1 MNFKEIIDNY
11 FYIYSILITIS
22 IISSFIIILLIK
34 RKESI
39 YSRMIYKITFSETI
53 FVFSHFLLI
62 IPYKTVSYFYSYYD
76 LAIKY
81 LFFGLFTK
89 QLSWITINYLIV
101 IVSNVYTNCMNIFL
115 CLEMILILKN
125 PVSHSKK
132 RTKIYTIIS
141 LLFCLCDSIVIY
153 NYSGS
158 IDKKD
163 SPPFEYY
170 FDYIKQCNLLLLNT
184 GLYICFCILGLLSIA
199 YLLYRF
205 CCGKF
210 IISKIKHYFVI
221 RHFFYVFINIVIYL
235 PFNAFVFYSKF
246 YQDKFTSFKNILII
260 ISMFCNSSLSIILF
274 FVKISETSICICI
287 KETQLAHQKDQK
299 EEIDED
305 ETVEVTKDNTIMK
318 TFKKRDTLNF
328 FENDQPLA
336 AMISRWMN
344 VEFMCCILYG
354 LTSIFEKIQQKKLKK
369 AERKQISMTRKKLD
383 CSDISGNYY
392 IDSAVE
398 NKDYIVVENDF
409 KKTIKHNIQYQNI
422 GDNEVDLTDFN
433 VKVKTQN
440 SYHKK
445 SSFNKKEKTGYSS
458 SSINDNDNSEHSL
471 LTSYQDSFT
480 NQLEKYDAVII
491 DYCPR
496 IFRILHKRD
505 NNIDKEIAK
514 SLSPL
519 LNIEGLKQMKKS
531 QGKSGSFFFF
541 SFDNKFLIKTITNDE
556 LDTLKERFLKNYYWH
571 IKKNPD
577 SLLARIYGVY
587 TIIIHGI
594 SQINIVLMQN
604 LNTLGNN
611 YEYLYR
617 IFDLKGSLFE
627 RKTKNIQKAPKDQA
641 LKDLDFLYMKKIDR
655 TLIDFTRAA
664 TKQIIESLLQT
675 DLILLTD
682 NNLMDY
688 SILLYIFKVPDETN
702 EKDYTKLFELFEDK
716 LNQHRVYLSNN
727 KKYLYLIG
735 IIDYLQEFNT
745 KKFLENKYKKMLYG
759 KEVANISAVNP
770 TIYSNRMFEFARNH
784 IFVRGEVQ

>member
-1 MNFKEIIDNY
+1 MNFQEIIDNY
-11 FYIYSILITIS
+11 FYIYSILFTIS

-62 IPYKTVSYFYSYYD
+62 IPYTAVSYFYPYYE
-76 LAIKY
+76 LVIKY
-81 LFFGLFTK
+81 LFFGLFPL
-89 QLSWITINYLIV
+89 QLSWITINYIIV
-101 IVSNVYTNCMNIFL
+101 IVSNVYTYCMNIFL

-141 LLFCLCDSIVIY
+141 LLFCLCDSLFIY
-153 NYSGS
+153 NYSGR
-158 IDKKD
+158 IDKENA
-163 SPPFEYY
+163 SPFEYY
-170 FDYIKQCNLLLLNT
+170 LDYIKQYNLLLLNT
-184 GLYICFCILGLLSIA
+184 ALYVCFCIFGLLSIA

-205 CCGKF
+205 CFGQF

-221 RHFFYVFINIVIYL
+221 RHFLYVFINIVIYL
-235 PFNAFVFYSKF
+235 PFNLFVVYSKF
-246 YQDKFTSFKNILII
+246 YQDQFISFKNILII
-260 ISMFCNSSLSIILF
+260 ISMFCNSSLSLILF
-274 FVKISETSICICI
+274 FVKISETSICICL
-287 KETQLAHQKDQK
+287 KETQLAHQK
-299 EEIDED
+299 EEIEED
-305 ETVEVTKDNTIMK
+305 ETVEITKDSTINK
-318 TFKKRDTLNF
+318 TFQKRDTLNF

-354 LTSIFEKIQQKKLKK
+354 LTSIFEKIQKRKIKK
-369 AERKQISMTRKKLD
+369 AEGKQKSMISIKVSD
-383 CSDISGNYY
+383 CSDVSGNYY
-392 IDSAVE
+392 IDSTDE
-398 NKDYIVVENDF
+398 NKQYKVVEKDF
-409 KKTIKHNIQYQNI
+409 RKTIKHNIQYQNI

-440 SYHKK
+440 SFHKK
-445 SSFNKKEKTGYSS
+445 KILLKKEKGGASS
-458 SSINDNDNSEHSL
+458 SSLNDNDNSEHSL

-505 NNIDKEIAK
+505 NNIDEEIAK

-541 SFDNKFLIKTITNDE
+541 SFDNKLLIKTITNDE
-556 LDTLKERFLKNYYWH
+556 LDTLKERFLKNYHCH
-571 IKKNPD
+571 IIKNPD
-577 SLLARIYGVY
+577 SFLARIYGVY

-604 LNTLGNN
+604 LNPLGNN
-611 YEYLYR
+611 YEYLHR

-641 LKDLDFLYMKKIDR
+641 LKDLDFLYMKKVDK
-655 TLIDFTRAA
+655 TLIDFTRNA
-664 TKQIIESLLQT
+664 TSQIIESLLQK

-688 SILLYIFKVPDETN
+688 SILLYIFKVPEQSN
-702 EKDYTKLFELFEDK
+702 EGYSKLFELFKDV
-716 LNQHRVYLSNN
+716 LNQHRVYLSKNR
-727 KKYLYLIG
+727 KYLYLIG
-735 IIDYLQEFNT
+735 IIDYFQEFNT

-784 IFVRGEVQ
+784 IFVRGGGQ